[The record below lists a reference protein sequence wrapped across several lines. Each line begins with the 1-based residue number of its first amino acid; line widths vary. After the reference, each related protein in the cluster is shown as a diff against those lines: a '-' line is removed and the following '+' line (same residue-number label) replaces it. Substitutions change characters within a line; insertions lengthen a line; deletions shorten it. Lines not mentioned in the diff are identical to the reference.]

1 MQQTAITWIQTP
13 FDHTQTLHPRSGSG
27 LVTFGIRQHHWEEV
41 RVPVT
46 EAPRFAQ
53 TLAAHEDVYVAQ
65 NRFRGFRRIAHLWEL
80 DSLWADLDFYK
91 TQWAGCKPD
100 TILYWLH
107 EFLQDAHLPDP
118 TYVVFS
124 GRGLS
129 ASWLHSPVPRQALP
143 RWNACQKVIYQ
154 ALKPLGA
161 DRAALDAARV
171 FRLIG
176 SINGRSGET
185 VTALTPVGEVWDF
198 DTLADE
204 ILPLTRAELADI
216 RVQRALRR
224 TERPLEGGKPVKTSF
239 TTTTLWEA
247 RLTDLQT
254 LRDLRWWGELPSG
267 HRDLW
272 LFVAI
277 NAMSWLTDSPKIL
290 YREAL
295 TLAHEAGGWP
305 EGELR
310 TRMQAIFKR
319 AQRAMQGQTIHWQGR
334 EIDPRYHFKNETI
347 IEWLDITP
355 EEQAEMQTLIGPEE
369 SKRRDRDWHIRK
381 RQAEGAMS
389 RAEYEKQ
396 AATRKAEAV
405 LRRAQGES
413 IAAIAKALNVSNR
426 RVWQWLK
433 EY

>member
-1 MQQTAITWIQTP
+1 MKQIQTP
-13 FDHTQTLHPRSGSG
+13 FEHTQTLHPLSGSG
-27 LVTFGIRQHHWEEV
+27 LVTFGLRQHHWQEV
-41 RVPVT
+41 RVPIQ

-53 TLAAHEDVYVAQ
+53 TLAAHEDVYIAQ
-65 NRFRGFRRIAHLWEL
+65 NRFRGPRRITHLWQL

-91 TQWAGCKPD
+91 TPWAGRKPD
-100 TILYWLH
+100 TILFWLH
-107 EFLQDAHLPDP
+107 ESLREAHLPDP
-118 TYVVFS
+118 TFVVFS

-143 RWNACQKVIYQ
+143 RWNACQRLIYQ

-176 SINGRSGET
+176 TVNGRSGET
-185 VTALTPVGEVWDF
+185 VTALTPVGEIWDF

-204 ILPLTRAELADI
+204 ILPLTRAALNDL

-224 TERPLEGGKPVKTSF
+224 PERPQEGNKQVNTAF
-239 TTTTLWEA
+239 TTATLWEA
-247 RLTDLQT
+247 RLSDLQK
-254 LRDLRWWGELPSG
+254 LRELRWWGELPPG

-272 LFVAI
+272 LFLAI
-277 NAMSWLTDSPKIL
+277 NAMSWLVDSPKIL

-295 TLAHEAGGWP
+295 TLAQEAGGWP
-305 EGELR
+305 EGEMR

-319 AQRAMQGQTIHWQGR
+319 SQQAMRGETIRWQGH

-355 EEQAEMQTLIGPEE
+355 EEQTEMQTLIGPEE
-369 SKRRDRDWHIRK
+369 IRK
-381 RQAEGAMS
+381 RHREQQAQTRRAQGAMS
-389 RAEYEKQ
+389 RAEYETQ
-396 AATRKAEAV
+396 AQARRAEAA
-405 LRRAQGES
+405 LRRSHGES
-413 IAAIAKALNVSNR
+413 IAAIAKALNVSTR